1 MKRTVIVLS
10 LFASS
15 FLIGTNSCEAKLY
28 LQILN
33 HSKYDAATAKCIP
46 SKHGWGKLIRI
57 FSSNT
62 LPKNSSSSH
71 YLTKE
76 VSLNINEG
84 SDLVFLSVTPN
95 GTNELAVNKI
105 VKVNKMTISKKIARY
120 SLGIN
125 SEIAI
130 PEQLAK
136 VEEDSKDRV
145 KISMK
150 FSHPD
155 KK

>member
-1 MKRTVIVLS
+1 M
-10 LFASS
+10 
-15 FLIGTNSCEAKLY
+15 
-28 LQILN
+28 
-33 HSKYDAATAKCIP
+33 
-46 SKHGWGKLIRI
+46 
-57 FSSNT
+57 
-62 LPKNSSSSH
+62 
-71 YLTKE
+71 
-76 VSLNINEG
+76 
-84 SDLVFLSVTPN
+84 TPN